1 MCDRPK
7 RYRRSRRVLP
17 LVDGGHE
24 PAYDEVIHLFPL
36 KLPAL
41 TIPKSLIRR
50 TPMAK
55 EDFKTFWK
63 PQAVNELLEN
73 DR

>member
-24 PAYDEVIHLFPL
+24 PAYYEVPSISTEIASADDPEILDSQDSHGKGGFQD
-36 KLPAL
+36 
-41 TIPKSLIRR
+41 I
-50 TPMAK
+50 
-55 EDFKTFWK
+55 
-63 PQAVNELLEN
+63 LEAT
-73 DR
+73 